1 MKKITLLLL
10 LLLSQ
15 IVYSSDFLDKQFY
28 LIDSIRVDDLNKIEK
43 LRLDSVLNLYHAT
56 KDPFEQLDILG
67 DIMNDLVLEEYAE
80 QFTDYYLAF
89 SYFRMFSRDRNED
102 ERQKYFKYFSNG
114 LNRLGEIEFNRGNTL
129 KSLDYFFTGLE
140 FIKDSKQAYDF
151 VSIYSNIGRCYFY
164 QNNIEQAEKYLKMAY
179 DSSKDVDD
187 YREKAVVLNNL
198 AVIYQEKGDL
208 ETSLQYHFES
218 LNLSESYEHLE
229 AAAMS
234 YNNIGGIYCQYFK
247 DSIPKGI
254 QYLNKALS
262 CFKNVGNDAW
272 ASMTYVKLAKS
283 YLKNNDLHEAEVNA
297 NFALLYASK
306 ANSVQ
311 PTLRAFKTL
320 YEVKNKINKP
330 AEALEFYEKY
340 VHVRDSV
347 YNSSIS
353 LEAAEKEVE
362 FKYKTEKEISEKEHE
377 KVLAISNAKANK
389 QKVINYAI
397 MVIVLIVV
405 VFIFIQKRRIKQIKE
420 QKAIIERQSDERK
433 ILLKEIHHRV
443 KNNFQIVC
451 SVLRLQSYEEN
462 NPVIDKAFED
472 AINRIQSMAE
482 VHELIYKEESFANI
496 NPQTYFERLT
506 TSITHFSYEKKIE
519 YVIDAKIESLKMEE
533 MIALGIATNE
543 LITNSIK
550 HAFEDSKGHPVVTIT
565 LDHDGDE
572 VMFVYRDNGE
582 GFDAQ
587 SQATSFGTELI
598 ETVIDQ
604 IDGKVSYN
612 ENNKGVFATIR
623 FKQN

>member
-1 MKKITLLLL
+1 MKKITLILL

-15 IVYSSDFLDKQFY
+15 IVYSSDFLDREYY
-28 LIDSIRVDDLNKIEK
+28 LVDSLSEFDLSATQKLNVDAALEQ
-43 LRLDSVLNLYHAT
+43 YHASD
-56 KDPFEQLDILG
+56 DPLAKLEVLSKVLDELDG
-67 DIMNDLVLEEYAE
+67 NSFLYKYARVM
-80 QFTDYYLAF
+80 LSS
-89 SYFRMFSRDRNED
+89 SYFKMFSKNIEENDRHE
-102 ERQKYFKYFSNG
+102 YFRYFSMG
-114 LNRLGEIEFNRGNTL
+114 LNRLGEEQIDKGNLL
-129 KSLDYFFTGLE
+129 KSLDYFFTCID
-140 FIKDSKQAYDF
+140 FIKDFAEPQDYIN
-151 VSIYSNIGRCYFY
+151 IYTNIGRCYFH
-164 QNNIEQAEKYLKMAY
+164 QGNLEQSEKYLKLAY
-179 DSSKDVDD
+179 ECSFNSDD
-187 YREKAVVLNNL
+187 LAQKAIVINNL
-198 AVIYQEKGDL
+198 AVIYQEQGDL
-208 ETSLQYHFES
+208 ELSLKYHFES
-218 LNLSESYEHLE
+218 LDLSESIKNLE

-234 YNNIGGIYCQYFK
+234 YNNIGGIYCQNYS
-247 DSIPKGI
+247 DSIDKGVH
-254 QYLNKALS
+254 YLSKALKT
-262 CFKNVGNDAW
+262 FKNLSNNTWTAL
-272 ASMTYVKLAKS
+272 TYVKLSKA
-283 YLKNNDLHEAEVNA
+283 YLYGNHVEDAEINA

-306 ANSVQ
+306 SQAVQ
-311 PTLRAFKTL
+311 PVLRAYKTL
-320 YEVKNKINKP
+320 YEVKNEIDKP
-330 AEALEFYEKY
+330 SEALEYYQKY
-340 VHVRDSV
+340 VHVRDSI

-353 LEAAEKEVE
+353 VEASEKELE
-362 FKYKTEKEISEKEHE
+362 YQYKTEKEISEKEHE
-377 KVLAISNAKANK
+377 KILAISNAKANK
-389 QKVINYAI
+389 QKVINYGI

-496 NPQTYFERLT
+496 NPQIYFERLT
-506 TSITHFSYEKKIE
+506 NSITHFSYEKKIR

-550 HAFEDSKGHPVVTIT
+550 HAFDDSKESPTVKIT
-565 LDHDGDE
+565 LDYDGDE

-623 FKQN
+623 FKS